1 MQGQETKSNESLHRL
16 RFFRNVVVK
25 GLILFIIANLVFA
38 WRYPMQSLGRLSAYN
53 QFFPGRLR
61 LPYGENPQKAYNL
74 SLYNLE
80 AMFASHEIAGR
91 PKPPDEFRVIL
102 IGDSSTWGFLLPAGQ
117 SLAAYLNAAG
127 LEMPD
132 GRRLRAYNLGYPVM
146 SLTKDLLILSYAL
159 RYKPDLIIWPLTL
172 ESFPA
177 DKQLFP
183 PLLQNNPQ
191 AVGDL
196 IENYNLKLDPLDPGL
211 IRTNFWDRTIV
222 GSRRPLADLLRLQLV
237 GVPWAATGIDQDLP
251 TSFTPRMEDLPA
263 DESFHNLQ
271 PPILRET
278 DLSFDVLAA
287 GIAMAG
293 DVPVLLVNEPMFISQ
308 GLNSDIRYNFYYP
321 RWAYDAYRHL
331 LAEQSARNGWQ
342 YLDLWDFIPPSEF
355 TNSAVHITPR
365 ATQRL
370 ANKIGEVILKGWS
383 N

>member
-1 MQGQETKSNESLHRL
+1 MQSQDIKTNGSLHRL
-16 RFFRNVVVK
+16 RFVRNVLVK
-25 GLILFIIANLVFA
+25 GLVLFVIANIIFA
-38 WRYPMQSLGRLSAYN
+38 WWYPMQRLGGLSAYN
-53 QFFPGRLR
+53 RLFPGRLR

-74 SLYNLE
+74 NLYNLE
-80 AMFASHEIAGR
+80 AMFASHEIANR

-102 IGDSSTWGFLLPAGQ
+102 IGDSSTWGFLLPAEQ
-117 SLAAYLNAAG
+117 TLAAYLNAAG

-159 RYKPDLIIWPLTL
+159 RYEPDLIIWPLTL

-196 IENYNLKLDPLDPGL
+196 IEKYNLKLDPLDPGL

-222 GSRRPLADLLRLQLV
+222 GSRRPLADLLRLQLY
-237 GVPWAATGIDQDLP
+237 GVPWAATGIDQDIP
-251 TSFTPRMEDLPA
+251 TSFTPPMEDLPD

-271 PPILRET
+271 PPTLREA

-308 GLNSDIRYNFYYP
+308 GQNSQIRYNFFYP
-321 RWAYDAYRHL
+321 RWAYDAYRRL

-342 YLDLWDFIPPSEF
+342 YLDLWDFIPSVEF
-355 TNSAVHITPR
+355 TNSAVHMTPQ
-365 ATQRL
+365 ATQML
-370 ANKIGEVILKGWS
+370 AKKIGEFILKGWS